1 MSYQEWS
8 GNGWIRPRETS
19 PEEIAGLQAVI
30 DRDLS
35 ACADPDL
42 DPDWRFAIAYNAA
55 LQCATLALRT
65 AGYEVP
71 KGGGAHFRTI
81 ESLRLTLGD
90 DGQLVN
96 TLQAF
101 RAKRGGGIYESTGIA
116 SDAEIEELRA
126 LALNLKDRVTNWVKA
141 NHAPLLAQIK
151 SPSARNRPGK
161 DRRGSPPKQ

>member
-1 MSYQEWS
+1 M
-8 GNGWIRPRETS
+8 
-19 PEEIAGLQAVI
+19 
-30 DRDLS
+30 
-35 ACADPDL
+35 

-81 ESLRLTLGD
+81 DSLRLTLGD
-90 DGQLVN
+90 DGKLVN

-101 RAKRGGGIYESTGIA
+101 RAKRAGGIYESTGIA

-141 NHAPLLAQIK
+141 NHAPLLAQIRK
-151 SPSARNRPGK
+151 PSARNRPRK